1 LSLIIFIIFAI
12 IGIYFLFK
20 FEFALSILFFL
31 IAFIIID
38 VSLIIHITR
47 TKRIIKE
54 LEEDINKIK
63 KSRKDYTKKNV
74 DRKFSKIEKNNK

>member
-1 LSLIIFIIFAI
+1 MSLIIFIIFAI

-63 KSRKDYTKKNV
+63 KSRRDYTKKNV

>member
-1 LSLIIFIIFAI
+1 MSLIIFIIFAI

>member
-1 LSLIIFIIFAI
+1 MSLIIFIIFAI

-63 KSRKDYTKKNV
+63 KSRKDYAKKNV

>member
-1 LSLIIFIIFAI
+1 M
-12 IGIYFLFK
+12 
-20 FEFALSILFFL
+20 
-31 IAFIIID
+31 
-38 VSLIIHITR
+38 IIHITR